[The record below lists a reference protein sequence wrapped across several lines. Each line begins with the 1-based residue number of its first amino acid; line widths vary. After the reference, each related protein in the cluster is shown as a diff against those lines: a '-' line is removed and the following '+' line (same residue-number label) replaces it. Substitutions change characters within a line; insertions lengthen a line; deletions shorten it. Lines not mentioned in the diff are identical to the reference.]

1 METQAKIDKV
11 IFKIGNKE
19 ITLTLSQ
26 AKDLQGLLNDT
37 FRTVPTVVNNITTIP
52 YIPPIT
58 YRDPCVTPCWTRE
71 WCNTLSN
78 SIEGAQYGN
87 ITFSFNK

>member
-1 METQAKIDKV
+1 MDTQAKIDKV

-19 ITLTLSQ
+19 IVLTLSQ

-37 FRTVPTVVNNITTIP
+37 FRTVPIVVNNITTIP
-52 YIPPIT
+52 YIPPIN
-58 YRDPCVTPCWTRE
+58 YCDPYITPWWTRE
-71 WCNTLSN
+71 WCNSSSN
-78 SIEGAQYGN
+78 TIEGAQYGN